1 MHPNVLP
8 QPGEAVAPPCANAS
22 AEALSLFVRQTTDFY
37 KDAANSWMELD
48 KSYSAA
54 ATAQTVQTI
63 YQPKE
68 IPPSFVARHADD
80 HTKILNDF
88 STLGFAV
95 VSDGLPDGWDSQM
108 RDYLLQFRSRLSSQ
122 AWGVSPEF
130 RGHTTYYM
138 KKPGMRTNL
147 ALSMDE
153 GPVGGKKVGEV
164 FAEMFRKTPALRQL
178 FPDNAVLSELGA
190 FLVFPGADP
199 QIIHQDINYYEGQ
212 PKPRALFLQLGDTTP
227 GMENLRVWPGTHPQ
241 PGKMPANHASLDG
254 ELRQG
259 HLRTINYNHA
269 NNKTGAFQGVELGPV
284 NSRSAIIYDARL
296 FHHGTA
302 NVRDKPRVILYLTAV
317 MGEDDEETRSA
328 AKAWSLSLIPEYKE
342 KGTTIKEVVDYVLP
356 KDPRVGWLSIPSVE
370 QCIPNFQMS

>member
-1 MHPNVLP
+1 MLESAFRFAEAMHDIQLFGAAGRLLGQLRKDVAWSCLHELRALSHEHYRRYQAAHADIATAAQVKESECAGPHPSKVPGRSLLLDDDSIEIWLNGTKKWVPAVTKDVVLQTGIVQSQQCDSRPTAMVPGTCCFKINLDSSNDKEVWLHPNVLP

-122 AWGVSPEF
+122 AWDVSPEF

-147 ALSMDE
+147 ALSKLAWMKAQLE
-153 GPVGGKKVGEV
+153 GKK
-164 FAEMFRKTPALRQL
+164 
-178 FPDNAVLSELGA
+178 
-190 FLVFPGADP
+190 
-199 QIIHQDINYYEGQ
+199 
-212 PKPRALFLQLGDTTP
+212 
-227 GMENLRVWPGTHPQ
+227 
-241 PGKMPANHASLDG
+241 
-254 ELRQG
+254 
-259 HLRTINYNHA
+259 
-269 NNKTGAFQGVELGPV
+269 
-284 NSRSAIIYDARL
+284 
-296 FHHGTA
+296 
-302 NVRDKPRVILYLTAV
+302 
-317 MGEDDEETRSA
+317 
-328 AKAWSLSLIPEYKE
+328 
-342 KGTTIKEVVDYVLP
+342 
-356 KDPRVGWLSIPSVE
+356 
-370 QCIPNFQMS
+370 